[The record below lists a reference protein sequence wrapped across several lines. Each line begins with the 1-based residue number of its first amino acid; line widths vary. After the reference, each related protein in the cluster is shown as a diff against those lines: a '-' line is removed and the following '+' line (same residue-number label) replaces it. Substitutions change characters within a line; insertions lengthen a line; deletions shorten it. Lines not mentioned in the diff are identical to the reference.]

1 MTVFKIINNDK
12 TINIEFLDSDKILD
26 IKKKIIKELNLNVKY
41 IDLNI
46 LIETPIRGLGK
57 FNLEKGKLPRT
68 FDNYTLDRW
77 NIAGKEIEISFIEIP
92 EYDPD
97 IKKKFVK
104 KKIKSTNNGVY
115 KPPQIES
122 GETYIKDEQTF
133 DLNSDKDFPTL

>member
-26 IKKKIIKELNLNVKY
+26 I
-41 IDLNI
+41 
-46 LIETPIRGLGK
+46 
-57 FNLEKGKLPRT
+57 
-68 FDNYTLDRW
+68 
-77 NIAGKEIEISFIEIP
+77 
-92 EYDPD
+92 
-97 IKKKFVK
+97 K

>member
-77 NIAGKEIEISFIEIP
+77 NIVGKEIDISYIEIP

-104 KKIKSTNNGVY
+104 KKKKFKKNGEKKQPKIK
-115 KPPQIES
+115 
-122 GETYIKDEQTF
+122 
-133 DLNSDKDFPTL
+133 